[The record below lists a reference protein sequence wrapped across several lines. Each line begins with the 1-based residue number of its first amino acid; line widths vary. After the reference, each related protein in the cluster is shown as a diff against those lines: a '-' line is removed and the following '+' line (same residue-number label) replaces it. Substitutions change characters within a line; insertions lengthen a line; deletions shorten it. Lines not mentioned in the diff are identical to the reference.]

1 MNVNFLDG
9 DTYCSLQS
17 NEVPVPLARA
27 EDIRSKNVLLKACL
41 ALFTIFL
48 GENYFNIMCLQE
60 SYLLLYIPLI
70 KQTLYLEFIFVP
82 QKC

>member
-27 EDIRSKNVLLKACL
+27 EDLRI
-41 ALFTIFL
+41 L
-48 GENYFNIMCLQE
+48 GVKM
-60 SYLLLYIPLI
+60 SY
-70 KQTLYLEFIFVP
+70 
-82 QKC
+82 